1 MCGIKEEQTMDEKK
15 LEIIKEII
23 SSAKELSV
31 AVTRFD
37 VSLTKLNNTG
47 VKNDQLITLLQI
59 LDPESVEVINQAINF
74 TTPTSKPVSTTV
86 KEEPNQVKKSEPSI
100 NTTRSSG
107 IARKPIKVE
116 GYTFGKVEVSTDG
129 HVYVNGVVCHAFLN
143 TTGYWMV
150 QLPTADGHPKNI
162 LCHKLVAKAF
172 MKPMPKS
179 NDSIVH
185 KNRNP
190 KDCRL
195 SNLAWSSEY
204 KSSNPEFDESVAVV
218 ICEELV
224 KNKMDPANALRGCIN
239 RKVYTT
245 TTRVQQVLRKEA
257 YVDISDKYFD
267 EKGHPIT
274 KSAPKN
280 LTKEEL
286 DQRENMIKETLKK
299 CGGRISDAAERL
311 KNVGITMYEVFN
323 VKHRDSG
330 KPPVADIYAI
340 IRYARASGTDDI
352 AMTLLNECAL
362 QVSHHQIVAAT
373 RVK

>member
-1 MCGIKEEQTMDEKK
+1 MDEKK
-15 LEIIKEII
+15 LEMIKEII
-23 SSAKELSV
+23 SSAKELS
-31 AVTRFD
+31 ASVTRFG
-37 VSLTKLNNTG
+37 VSLKKLNNAG

-59 LDPESVEVINQAINF
+59 LDPESVDVINQAINF
-74 TTPTSKPVSTTV
+74 TTPGSKPALSISPTTV
-86 KEEPNQVKKSEPSI
+86 KEEPTQGKKSEPSI
-100 NTTRSSG
+100 NNTTRSSG

-116 GYTFGKVEVSTDG
+116 GYTFGRVEVSTDG
-129 HVYVNGVVCHAFLN
+129 HVYVNGVVCHTFLN
-143 TTGYWMV
+143 TSGYWMV

-172 MKPMPKS
+172 MKPMPKP

-274 KSAPKN
+274 KSVPKN

-323 VKHRDSG
+323 VKHRDAG

-340 IRYARASGTDDI
+340 IRYARASGADDI

-362 QVSHHQIVAAT
+362 QVNHHQIVAAT